1 MIPYHYNNVV
11 KINNIENKNALEA
24 YKAKKQ
30 NNNNI
35 ELNDNEYCSSIKKIN
50 PNKGSPNQF
59 ESRLRKRLKLY
70 YDKVKK
76 GGLIIGDDYNEEG
89 VRTAI
94 EKFSQ
99 M

>member
-50 PNKGSPNQF
+50 PNKGSPKQF

-70 YDKVKK
+70 YDK
-76 GGLIIGDDYNEEG
+76 DYY
-89 VRTAI
+89 
-94 EKFSQ
+94 
-99 M
+99 